1 MNFIDLFAGVGGFHY
16 GIDRVNSAR
25 ASKALAELGT
35 DAENQSQ
42 WSSQPLTCVY
52 SNEWDKYANSVYRRH
67 YGQCDIRD
75 IRTVDASEI
84 PQFDLLVGGFPC
96 QSFSVAGRRGG
107 FTDTRGTL
115 FFEIAR
121 IVKERQPRLLLLENV
136 KGLLSHDKGETFRVI
151 LRSLDE
157 LGYDVQWQVLNS
169 KDFGVPQNRERIY
182 IVGHLRGTGRPEVFP
197 IGGFNPA
204 SLEYVGG
211 VLSEKA
217 KMWLD
222 NGKAFSRNFPQGS
235 RVYSDSGVS
244 ATLASQAGGLGAK
257 TGLYQVRKHYEGN
270 ERKIG
275 LQKVDKANTITA
287 TYYKGPAGDGRNVV
301 IPVLTPD
308 RVEKRQNGRRFKEDG
323 EPSFT
328 LTAQDKHGVMLSRT
342 VRAGGRGST
351 DEKHRWDVINDG
363 IQIRRLTPVE
373 CERLQGFPDNW
384 TAFGADAE
392 PISDTQRYKMM
403 GNAVT
408 TNVVSAI
415 IDKLV

>member
-1 MNFIDLFAGVGGFHY
+1 
-16 GIDRVNSAR
+16 
-25 ASKALAELGT
+25 
-35 DAENQSQ
+35 
-42 WSSQPLTCVY
+42 
-52 SNEWDKYANSVYRRH
+52 
-67 YGQCDIRD
+67 
-75 IRTVDASEI
+75 
-84 PQFDLLVGGFPC
+84 
-96 QSFSVAGRRGG
+96 
-107 FTDTRGTL
+107 
-115 FFEIAR
+115 
-121 IVKERQPRLLLLENV
+121 
-136 KGLLSHDKGETFRVI
+136 
-151 LRSLDE
+151 LDE

-182 IVGHLRGTGRPEVFP
+182 IVGHLRGTSRPEVFP
-197 IGGFNPA
+197 VGGFNPA

-211 VLSEKA
+211 ILSEKA

-222 NGKAFSRNFPQGS
+222 NGKTHSRNFPQGS
-235 RVYSDSGVS
+235 RVYSDKGIS

-257 TGLYQVRKHYEGN
+257 TGLYAVTVGYEDK

-275 LQKVDKANTITA
+275 LKEVQEANTITA
-287 TYYKGPAGDGRNVV
+287 TSYKGVNASSRNVV

-308 RVEKRQNGRRFKEDG
+308 RIEKRQNGRRFKEDG

-328 LTAQDKHGVMLSRT
+328 LTAQDKHGILLANKSKSQRNRVYNPEGVGPTLIGNAQGGGRAPIITRT

-363 IQIRRLTPVE
+363 VQIRRLTPVE
-373 CERLQGFPDNW
+373 CERLQGFPDGW

-408 TNVVSAI
+408 TNVVAAI
-415 IDKLV
+415 INKLI